1 MASKEHPGT
10 QIRRL
15 LAETGII
22 TVPGAYDA
30 LTARLIEDAGFPVV
44 YATGA
49 GMSNTQ
55 LGLADKGLLS
65 FAEVAQQVGRIV
77 EAVDVPVIVDADTGY
92 GGPASVIRTV
102 KELGRLG
109 AGGIQL
115 EDQVFPKQCGH
126 FDGKTV
132 IPLEKMT
139 GKVRAALE
147 ARADKEL
154 VIIARTDARETEG
167 LDAAIERARAYA
179 EAGADMT
186 FVEAPLTKE
195 EMARIPK
202 EVPVPQLANM
212 VEGGKSPLLDG
223 DELAT
228 MGFKIALFANC
239 VLRAG
244 VKGIQT
250 ILNALRR
257 EGTTAGNLDLLI
269 TMQERNRVT
278 RLDWIEFWE
287 EQYGP

>member
-1 MASKEHPGT
+1 M
-10 QIRRL
+10 
-15 LAETGII
+15 
-22 TVPGAYDA
+22 
-30 LTARLIEDAGFPVV
+30 
-44 YATGA
+44 
-49 GMSNTQ
+49 
-55 LGLADKGLLS
+55 
-65 FAEVAQQVGRIV
+65 
-77 EAVDVPVIVDADTGY
+77 
-92 GGPASVIRTV
+92 
-102 KELGRLG
+102 
-109 AGGIQL
+109 
-115 EDQVFPKQCGH
+115 
-126 FDGKTV
+126 
-132 IPLEKMT
+132 IPLEEMT

-257 EGTTAGNLDLLI
+257 EGTTAGHLDLLI